1 MFILKINNLV
11 VIISLKKRKRVKES
25 KKDQIMKTALKLF
38 AKKGF
43 FNTTISDIA
52 KEMGM
57 SVGNMYNYFPSKESL
72 AKELLIYTSKK
83 FGEEIRKINE
93 MNISTKEKI
102 KKIVELYFR
111 MAEEEPE
118 LVDYFMRV
126 YLSNKEIFA
135 NGCEGMLCVSA
146 FVTEIMIFFEEGVRK
161 KELKN
166 QDFFAA
172 FGLFMGYIG
181 GLTFLSKEN
190 ILPKPLSEYVESVSE
205 NIYNALK
212 A

>member
-1 MFILKINNLV
+1 MSKEE
-11 VIISLKKRKRVKES
+11 KKLE
-25 KKDQIMKTALKLF
+25 IMKTALNLF

-43 FNTTISDIA
+43 YNTTIADIA

-72 AKELLIYTSKK
+72 AKELLIYTSKL
-83 FGEEIRKINE
+83 FGEELKKINE
-93 MNISTKEKI
+93 MDISTKEKI
-102 KKIVELYFR
+102 KKIVELYFKK
-111 MAEEEPE
+111 AKEEPE

-126 YLSNKEIFA
+126 YLSNKEIFS
-135 NGCEGMLCVSA
+135 NGCEGMLCVSS
-146 FVTEIMIFFEEGVRK
+146 FVTEIMIFFEEGVRR

-172 FGLFMGYIG
+172 FGLFMGYLG
-181 GLTFLSKEN
+181 GLVFLYREG
-190 ILPKPLSEYVESVSE
+190 ILGKDLEEYIEPVSE

>member
-1 MFILKINNLV
+1 MSKEV
-11 VIISLKKRKRVKES
+11 KKLE
-25 KKDQIMKTALKLF
+25 IMKTALNLF
-38 AKKGF
+38 AQNGF
-43 FNTTISDIA
+43 YTTTIADIA
-52 KEMGM
+52 KEMEM
-57 SVGNMYNYFPSKESL
+57 SVGNMYNYFHSKESL
-72 AKELLIYTSKK
+72 AKELLIYTSKI
-83 FGEEIRKINE
+83 FGDEIKKIND
-93 MNISTKEKI
+93 MNVSTEEKI
-102 KKIVELYFR
+102 KEIVKLYFN
-111 MAEEEPE
+111 MAKEEPE

-126 YLSNKEIFA
+126 YLSNKEIFS

-146 FVTEIMIFFEEGVRK
+146 FVTEIMIFFEEGVKK

-181 GLTFLSKEN
+181 GLAFLFREG
-190 ILPKPLSEYVESVSE
+190 ILGKNLDEYIEPVSE

>member
-1 MFILKINNLV
+1 MSKEE
-11 VIISLKKRKRVKES
+11 KKEL
-25 KKDQIMKTALKLF
+25 IMKTALNLF
-38 AKKGF
+38 AKRGF
-43 FNTTISDIA
+43 YNTTIADIA
-52 KEMGM
+52 REMGM

-93 MNISTKEKI
+93 MDISSKEKI
-102 KKIVELYFR
+102 KKIVELYFKK
-111 MAEEEPE
+111 AEEEPE

-126 YLSNKEIFA
+126 YLSNREIFN

-181 GLTFLSKEN
+181 GLAFLNKEN
-190 ILPKPLSEYVESVSE
+190 ILGKPLKEYINPVSE

>member
-1 MFILKINNLV
+1 MKLYYNNR
-11 VIISLKKRKRVKES
+11 KKGVKVNKEE
-25 KKDQIMKTALKLF
+25 KKELIMKTALNLF
-38 AKKGF
+38 AKRGF
-43 FNTTISDIA
+43 YNTTIADIA

-83 FGEEIRKINE
+83 FGEEIKKINE
-93 MNISTKEKI
+93 MDVSSREKI
-102 KKIVELYFR
+102 KKIVKLYFET
-111 MAEEEPE
+111 AINEPE
-118 LVDYFMRV
+118 LIDYFMRV

-146 FVTEIMIFFEEGVRK
+146 FVTEIMIFFEEGVRR

-181 GLTFLSKEN
+181 GLAFLNKEGILSK
-190 ILPKPLSEYVESVSE
+190 PLTEYTEPVSE

>member
-1 MFILKINNLV
+1 MSKEE
-11 VIISLKKRKRVKES
+11 KKLE
-25 KKDQIMKTALKLF
+25 IMKTALNLF

-43 FNTTISDIA
+43 YNTTIADIA
-52 KEMGM
+52 REMGM

-72 AKELLIYTSKK
+72 AKELLIYTSKL
-83 FGEEIRKINE
+83 FGEELKKINE
-93 MNISTKEKI
+93 MDISTKEKI
-102 KKIVELYFR
+102 KKIVELYFKK
-111 MAEEEPE
+111 AKEEPE

-126 YLSNKEIFA
+126 YLSNKEIFS
-135 NGCEGMLCVSA
+135 NGCEGMLCVSS

-172 FGLFMGYIG
+172 FGLFMGYLG
-181 GLTFLSKEN
+181 GLVFLYREG
-190 ILPKPLSEYVESVSE
+190 ILGKDIEEYIEVVSE

>member
-1 MFILKINNLV
+1 
-11 VIISLKKRKRVKES
+11 VKEN
-25 KKDQIMKTALKLF
+25 KKEIIMKTALTLF
-38 AKKGF
+38 AKNGF
-43 FNTTISDIA
+43 YSTTIADIA
-52 KEMGM
+52 KEMNM
-57 SVGNMYNYFPSKESL
+57 SVGNMYNYFSSKESL
-72 AKELLIYTSKK
+72 AKELLIYTSKR

-93 MNISTKEKI
+93 QNITSKEKI
-102 KKIVELYFR
+102 EKIIELYFTL
-111 MAEEEPE
+111 AVTEPE

-126 YLSNKEIFA
+126 YLSNKEIFN

-166 QDFFAA
+166 QDFFVA

-181 GLTFLSKEN
+181 GIVFLN
-190 ILPKPLSEYVESVSE
+190 NDGVLPKPLLEYTKDVSE

>member
-1 MFILKINNLV
+1 MMG
-11 VIISLKKRKRVKES
+11 SREEKKEY
-25 KKDQIMKTALKLF
+25 IMKTALNLF
-38 AKKGF
+38 AKQGF

-57 SVGNMYNYFPSKESL
+57 SVGNLYNYFPSKESL

-83 FGEEIRKINE
+83 FGEEMRKINE
-93 MNISTKEKI
+93 MDIHSKDKI
-102 KKIVELYFR
+102 KKIVELYFKK
-111 MAEEEPE
+111 AQEEPE

-126 YLSNKEIFA
+126 YLSNKEIFN
-135 NGCEGMLCVSA
+135 NGCEGMLCVSS
-146 FVTEIMIFFEEGVRK
+146 FVTEIMILFEEGVRK

-181 GLTFLSKEN
+181 GIAFLNREN
-190 ILPKPLSEYVESVSE
+190 ILGKSLNEYIEPVSE

>member
-1 MFILKINNLV
+1 M
-11 VIISLKKRKRVKES
+11 KES
-25 KKDQIMKTALKLF
+25 KKEIIMHTALSLF

-43 FNTTISDIA
+43 YVTTIADIA
-52 KEMGM
+52 KELNM
-57 SVGNMYNYFPSKESL
+57 SVGNMYNYFSSKESL

-83 FGEEIRKINE
+83 FGDEIRKINDL
-93 MNISTKEKI
+93 NISSKEKI
-102 KKIVELYFR
+102 NKIIELYFT
-111 MAEEEPE
+111 MAIEQPE
-118 LVDYFMRV
+118 VVDYFMRV
-126 YLSNKEIFA
+126 YLSNKEIFN

-146 FVTEIMIFFEEGVRK
+146 FVTEIMIFFENGVRR

-166 QDFFAA
+166 QDFFVA

-181 GLTFLSKEN
+181 GIVFLN
-190 ILPKPLSEYVESVSE
+190 NDGVLPKPLMEYSKDISE

>member
-1 MFILKINNLV
+1 VSKEE
-11 VIISLKKRKRVKES
+11 RKE
-25 KKDQIMKTALKLF
+25 QIMKTALNLF

-43 FNTTISDIA
+43 YNTTIADIA
-52 KEMGM
+52 REMGM

-83 FGEEIRKINE
+83 FGDEIRKINE
-93 MNISTKEKI
+93 MDISSREKI
-102 KKIVELYFR
+102 RKIVELYFKK
-111 MAEEEPE
+111 AIEEPE

-126 YLSNKEIFA
+126 YLSNKEIFN

-181 GLTFLSKEN
+181 GLAFLNREN
-190 ILPKPLSEYVESVSE
+190 ILGKPLEEYIDPVSE

>member
-1 MFILKINNLV
+1 MREE
-11 VIISLKKRKRVKES
+11 KKEV
-25 KKDQIMKTALKLF
+25 IMKTALSLF

-43 FNTTISDIA
+43 YVTTIADIA

-57 SVGNMYNYFPSKESL
+57 SVGNMYNYFASKEAL
-72 AKELLIYTSKK
+72 AKELLLYTSKR
-83 FGEEIRKINE
+83 FGNEIKKINE
-93 MNISTKEKI
+93 LNITSKEKI
-102 KKIVELYFR
+102 EKIIELYFN
-111 MAEEEPE
+111 MAVNEPE
-118 LVDYFMRV
+118 IVDYFMRV
-126 YLSNKEIFA
+126 YLSNKEIFN

-166 QDFFAA
+166 QDFFVA

-181 GLTFLSKEN
+181 GIVFLN
-190 ILPKPLSEYVESVSE
+190 NDGVLPKPLKEYTKDVSE

>member
-1 MFILKINNLV
+1 MKV
-11 VIISLKKRKRVKES
+11 SKEEKKE
-25 KKDQIMKTALKLF
+25 QIMKTALSLF
-38 AKKGF
+38 AKQGF
-43 FNTTISDIA
+43 YSTTIADIA
-52 KEMGM
+52 REMGM

-83 FGEEIRKINE
+83 FGDEIRKINE
-93 MNISTKEKI
+93 MDISSKEKI
-102 KKIVELYFR
+102 KKIVELYFKK
-111 MAEEEPE
+111 AVEEPE

-126 YLSNKEIFA
+126 YLSNKEIFN

-181 GLTFLSKEN
+181 GLAFLNREN
-190 ILPKPLSEYVESVSE
+190 ILGKPLEEYIEPVSE

>member
-1 MFILKINNLV
+1 MKLYYNNAKRLNM
-11 VIISLKKRKRVKES
+11 SKEEKKL
-25 KKDQIMKTALKLF
+25 QIMKRSLELF
-38 AKKGF
+38 AKRGF
-43 FNTTISDIA
+43 YNTTIADIA
-52 KEMGM
+52 NEMGM

-72 AKELLIYTSKK
+72 AKELLIYSSKL
-83 FGEEIRKINE
+83 FGEALKEINE
-93 MNISTKEKI
+93 MDISSKEKI
-102 KKIVELYFR
+102 KKIVELYFKT
-111 MAEEEPE
+111 AKEQPE

-135 NGCEGMLCVSA
+135 NGCEGMLCVSS
-146 FVTEIMIFFEEGVRK
+146 FVTEIMIFFEEGVRN

-181 GLTFLSKEN
+181 GLTFLYREG
-190 ILPKPLSEYVESVSE
+190 ILGKDLEEYTNPVSE

>member
-1 MFILKINNLV
+1 VSKEE
-11 VIISLKKRKRVKES
+11 KKLE
-25 KKDQIMKTALKLF
+25 IMKTALNLF
-38 AKKGF
+38 AKRGF
-43 FNTTISDIA
+43 YNTTIADIA
-52 KEMGM
+52 REMGM

-72 AKELLIYTSKK
+72 AKELLIYTSKV

-93 MNISTKEKI
+93 MDISSKEKI
-102 KKIVELYFR
+102 KKIVKLYFKK
-111 MAEEEPE
+111 AIEEPE

-126 YLSNKEIFA
+126 YLSNKEIFN

-146 FVTEIMIFFEEGVRK
+146 FVTEIMIFFENGVRK

-181 GLTFLSKEN
+181 GLAFLNREN
-190 ILPKPLSEYVESVSE
+190 ILGKPLEEYIEPVSE

>member
-1 MFILKINNLV
+1 VSKEE
-11 VIISLKKRKRVKES
+11 KKEL
-25 KKDQIMKTALKLF
+25 IMQTALNLF

-43 FNTTISDIA
+43 YNTTIADIA

-72 AKELLIYTSKK
+72 AKELLIYTSKR
-83 FGEEIRKINE
+83 FGDEIRRINDLDL
-93 MNISTKEKI
+93 SSKEKI
-102 KKIVELYFR
+102 RRIVELYFKI
-111 MAEEEPE
+111 AEEEPE

-146 FVTEIMIFFEEGVRK
+146 FVTEIMIFFEDGVRK

-181 GLTFLSKEN
+181 GLAFLNKERILSK
-190 ILPKPLSEYVESVSE
+190 PLREYIDSVSE

>member
-1 MFILKINNLV
+1 MSKEE
-11 VIISLKKRKRVKES
+11 KKE
-25 KKDQIMKTALKLF
+25 QIMKTALNLF
-38 AKKGF
+38 AKRGF
-43 FNTTISDIA
+43 YNTTIADIA
-52 KEMGM
+52 REMGM

-83 FGEEIRKINE
+83 FGDEIRKINE
-93 MNISTKEKI
+93 MDITSKEKI
-102 KKIVELYFR
+102 KKIVELYFKK
-111 MAEEEPE
+111 AVEEPE

-126 YLSNKEIFA
+126 YLSNKEIFN

-161 KELKN
+161 KELRN

-181 GLTFLSKEN
+181 GLAFLNREN
-190 ILPKPLSEYVESVSE
+190 ILGKPLEEYIEPVSE

>member
-1 MFILKINNLV
+1 MAKET
-11 VIISLKKRKRVKES
+11 KKT
-25 KKDQIMKTALKLF
+25 QIMKTALKLF
-38 AKKGF
+38 AEHGF
-43 FNTTISDIA
+43 YNTTIADIA

-72 AKELLIYTSKK
+72 AKELLIYTSNR
-83 FGEEIRKINE
+83 FGEKLKEINE
-93 MNISTKEKI
+93 MDIPGKEKI
-102 KKIVELYFR
+102 KKITELYFD
-111 MAEEEPE
+111 MAESEPE

-146 FVTEIMIFFEEGVRK
+146 FVTEIMIFLEEGVRK

-166 QDFFAA
+166 QDFFSA
-172 FGLFMGYIG
+172 FGLFMGYLG
-181 GLTFLSKEN
+181 GLVFLSKER
-190 ILPKPLSEYVESVSE
+190 ILPKPLKEYVESVSE

>member
-1 MFILKINNLV
+1 MKEA
-11 VIISLKKRKRVKES
+11 KKEM
-25 KKDQIMKTALKLF
+25 IMKTALTLF

-43 FNTTISDIA
+43 YVTTIADIA

-57 SVGNMYNYFPSKESL
+57 SVGNMYNYFASKEML
-72 AKELLIYTSKK
+72 AKELLLYTSRK
-83 FGEEIRKINE
+83 FGDEIRKINE
-93 MNISTKEKI
+93 QNIASKVKIEKI
-102 KKIVELYFR
+102 IELYFT
-111 MAEEEPE
+111 MAIDEPE
-118 LVDYFMRV
+118 VVDYFMRV
-126 YLSNKEIFA
+126 YLSNKEIFN

-166 QDFFAA
+166 QDFFVA

-181 GLTFLSKEN
+181 GIVFLN
-190 ILPKPLSEYVESVSE
+190 NDGVLPKPLSEYTKDVSE

>member
-1 MFILKINNLV
+1 MKEN
-11 VIISLKKRKRVKES
+11 KKTE
-25 KKDQIMKTALKLF
+25 IMKVSLKLF
-38 AKKGF
+38 AEKGF
-43 FNTTISDIA
+43 YNTTIADIA

-57 SVGNMYNYFPSKESL
+57 SVGNMYNYFSSKESL
-72 AKELLIYTSKK
+72 AKELLIYTSKI
-83 FGEEIRKINE
+83 FGEKLKEINE

-102 KKIVELYFR
+102 KKIVELYFN
-111 MAEEEPE
+111 MAENEPE

-146 FVTEIMIFFEEGVRK
+146 FVTEIMIFFEEGVRRK
-161 KELKN
+161 DLKN
-166 QDFFAA
+166 QDFFSA
-172 FGLFMGYIG
+172 FGLFMGYLG
-181 GLTFLSKEN
+181 GLVFLSKEN
-190 ILPKPLSEYVESVSE
+190 ILPKSLNEYIESVSE

>member
-1 MFILKINNLV
+1 MKE
-11 VIISLKKRKRVKES
+11 KKKLE
-25 KKDQIMKTALKLF
+25 IMKTALNLF
-38 AKKGF
+38 AKNGF
-43 FNTTISDIA
+43 YNTTIADIA
-52 KEMGM
+52 REMGM

-72 AKELLIYTSKK
+72 AKELLIYTSKL
-83 FGEEIRKINE
+83 FGEELKKINE
-93 MNISTKEKI
+93 MDISSKEKI
-102 KKIVELYFR
+102 KKIVELYFKK
-111 MAEEEPE
+111 AKSEPE

-126 YLSNKEIFA
+126 YLSNKEIFN

-146 FVTEIMIFFEEGVRK
+146 FVTEVMIFFEEGVRK

-172 FGLFMGYIG
+172 FGLFMGYLG
-181 GLTFLSKEN
+181 GLVFLYREG
-190 ILPKPLSEYVESVSE
+190 ILGKDIEEYIEPVSE

>member
-1 MFILKINNLV
+1 MSKEV
-11 VIISLKKRKRVKES
+11 KKLE
-25 KKDQIMKTALKLF
+25 IMKTALNLF
-38 AKKGF
+38 AQNGF
-43 FNTTISDIA
+43 YTTTIADIA
-52 KEMGM
+52 KEMEM
-57 SVGNMYNYFPSKESL
+57 SVGNMYNYFHSKESL
-72 AKELLIYTSKK
+72 AKELLIYTSKI
-83 FGEEIRKINE
+83 FGDEIKKIND
-93 MNISTKEKI
+93 MNVSTEEKI
-102 KKIVELYFR
+102 KEIVKLYFN
-111 MAEEEPE
+111 MAKEEPE

-126 YLSNKEIFA
+126 YLSNKEIFS

-181 GLTFLSKEN
+181 GLAFLFREG
-190 ILPKPLSEYVESVSE
+190 ILGKNLDEYIEPVSE

>member
-1 MFILKINNLV
+1 MSKEV
-11 VIISLKKRKRVKES
+11 RKLE
-25 KKDQIMKTALKLF
+25 IMKTALNLF

-43 FNTTISDIA
+43 YTTTIADIA
-52 KEMGM
+52 KEMEM
-57 SVGNMYNYFPSKESL
+57 SVGNMYNYFHSKESL
-72 AKELLIYTSKK
+72 AKELLIYTSKI
-83 FGEEIRKINE
+83 FGDEIRKIND
-93 MNISTKEKI
+93 MNISTQEKI
-102 KKIVELYFR
+102 KKIVELYFN
-111 MAEEEPE
+111 MAKEEPE

-126 YLSNKEIFA
+126 YLSNKEIFS

-181 GLTFLSKEN
+181 GLAFLFREG
-190 ILPKPLSEYVESVSE
+190 ILGKDLNEYIKPVSE

>member
-1 MFILKINNLV
+1 MSKEE
-11 VIISLKKRKRVKES
+11 KKEY
-25 KKDQIMKTALKLF
+25 IMQTALSLF
-38 AKKGF
+38 AKRGF
-43 FNTTISDIA
+43 YNTTIADIA

-72 AKELLIYTSKK
+72 AKELLIWTSNK
-83 FGEEIRKINE
+83 FAEEIRKINN
-93 MNISTKEKI
+93 MHISSKAKI
-102 KKIVELYFR
+102 RKIVELYFKK
-111 MAEEEPE
+111 AVEEPE

-135 NGCEGMLCVSA
+135 NGCEGMLCVSS
-146 FVTEIMIFFEEGVRK
+146 FVTEIMMFFEDGVRK

-181 GLTFLSKEN
+181 GLAFLNKEN
-190 ILPKPLSEYVESVSE
+190 ILGKPLSEYIDVVSE

>member
-1 MFILKINNLV
+1 M
-11 VIISLKKRKRVKES
+11 RES
-25 KKDQIMKTALKLF
+25 KKEIIMHTALSLF

-43 FNTTISDIA
+43 YVTTIADIA
-52 KEMGM
+52 KEMNM
-57 SVGNMYNYFPSKESL
+57 SVGNMYNYFSSKESL

-83 FGEEIRKINE
+83 FGDEIRKINDL
-93 MNISTKEKI
+93 NISSKEKI
-102 KKIVELYFR
+102 NKIIELYFT
-111 MAEEEPE
+111 MAIEEPE
-118 LVDYFMRV
+118 VVDYFMRV
-126 YLSNKEIFA
+126 YLSNKEIFN

-146 FVTEIMIFFEEGVRK
+146 FVTEIMIFFESGVRR

-166 QDFFAA
+166 QDFFVA

-181 GLTFLSKEN
+181 GIVFLN
-190 ILPKPLSEYVESVSE
+190 NDGVLPKPLMAYSKDVSE

>member
-1 MFILKINNLV
+1 MSKEE
-11 VIISLKKRKRVKES
+11 KKEL
-25 KKDQIMKTALKLF
+25 IMKTALNLF
-38 AKKGF
+38 AEQGF
-43 FNTTISDIA
+43 YNTTIADIA
-52 KEMGM
+52 KKMGM

-72 AKELLIYTSKK
+72 AKELLIYTSKQ
-83 FGEEIRKINE
+83 FGDEIRKINDIE
-93 MNISTKEKI
+93 ITSKEKI
-102 KKIVELYFR
+102 KKIVELYFSK
-111 MAEEEPE
+111 ATNEPE
-118 LVDYFMRV
+118 LVDYFIRV
-126 YLSNKEIFA
+126 YLSNKEIFD

-146 FVTEIMIFFEEGVRK
+146 FVTEIMIFFEEGVRR

-181 GLTFLSKEN
+181 GLAFLNKEG
-190 ILPKPLSEYVESVSE
+190 ILPKQLLEYVEPVSE

>member
-1 MFILKINNLV
+1 MSKEA
-11 VIISLKKRKRVKES
+11 KKE
-25 KKDQIMKTALKLF
+25 QIMKTALELF

-43 FNTTISDIA
+43 YTTTIADIA
-52 KEMGM
+52 REMGM

-93 MNISTKEKI
+93 MDITSKEKI
-102 KKIVELYFR
+102 KKIVELYFK
-111 MAEEEPE
+111 MAKTEPE

-126 YLSNKEIFA
+126 YLSNKEIFN

-181 GLTFLSKEN
+181 GLAFLNREG
-190 ILPKPLSEYVESVSE
+190 ILGKDLDEYIEPVSE

>member
-1 MFILKINNLV
+1 MSKEE
-11 VIISLKKRKRVKES
+11 KKE
-25 KKDQIMKTALKLF
+25 QIMKTALSLF
-38 AKKGF
+38 AKQGF
-43 FNTTISDIA
+43 YSTTIADIA
-52 KEMGM
+52 REMGM

-83 FGEEIRKINE
+83 FGDEIRKINE
-93 MNISTKEKI
+93 MDISSKEKI
-102 KKIVELYFR
+102 KKIVELYFKK
-111 MAEEEPE
+111 AVEEPE

-126 YLSNKEIFA
+126 YLSNKEIFN

-181 GLTFLSKEN
+181 GLAFLNREN
-190 ILPKPLSEYVESVSE
+190 ILGKPLEEYIEPVSE

>member
-1 MFILKINNLV
+1 MSKEE
-11 VIISLKKRKRVKES
+11 KKLE
-25 KKDQIMKTALKLF
+25 IMKTALNLF

-43 FNTTISDIA
+43 YNTTIADIA
-52 KEMGM
+52 REMGM
-57 SVGNMYNYFPSKESL
+57 SVGNMYNYFTSKEQL
-72 AKELLIYTSKK
+72 AKELLIYTSKV
-83 FGEEIRKINE
+83 FGEELRKINE
-93 MNISTKEKI
+93 LDISTKEKI
-102 KKIVELYFR
+102 KKIVEMYFKK
-111 MAEEEPE
+111 AKEEPE

-126 YLSNKEIFA
+126 YLSNKEIFS

-146 FVTEIMIFFEEGVRK
+146 FVTEIMIFLEEGVRR

-181 GLTFLSKEN
+181 GLTFLYREG
-190 ILPKPLSEYVESVSE
+190 ILGKDIEEYTNQVSE